1 MNWIYFCIGY
11 SIGAATMT
19 IAVCVGQRFRE
30 QRRSEIFEMIWEY
43 LADQAQRST
52 RARELLDEIEK
63 GDLE

>member
-11 SIGAATMT
+11 SIGVASMA

-43 LADQAQRST
+43 LADEARRNE

-63 GDLE
+63 EGE